1 MRTGWMTVLVALAL
15 AAPSVRAQD
24 FAEAADDAQ
33 EKASRDRQRA
43 SETAQRSQERA
54 REESERDR
62 EQARQDRDRARADER
77 ASRED
82 ERYER
87 GTEALDEERWDRA
100 IEAFDSVVSMG
111 GRRADAGL
119 YWKAYAQRKAGR
131 PADALAT
138 LGQLRKTAPQS
149 KYIKEADNLE
159 QEIRQQASGQ
169 PPAPERASNDDEK
182 LIAINTLLTTN
193 AEQAVPMLEKFL
205 SNPSASPKLRN
216 RALFVLTQ
224 SGSPRGRAVVA
235 EIARG
240 KSHPDMQRTAVKYLG
255 LFGGDESRQVLQEI
269 YASTEDVDIKKAVLQ
284 AYMTSGNK
292 AGVLAAARGEKS
304 PEMRRAAIRQLGP
317 MGATAELWE
326 LYRSD
331 PSVEARKD
339 IIQALFVGGAGD
351 RIAELAKTETNP
363 ELRRTAVRTLG
374 LLGQDSTGAALVALY
389 QSDRDPAVRKE
400 ALRGLF
406 IQGNAHALVQLARAE
421 KDPEMRREIMQQL
434 SLLGGNKEALD
445 YMMEILNK

>member
-1 MRTGWMTVLVALAL
+1 MRTGLMTAVLAVLAL
-15 AAPSVRAQD
+15 ATPPARAQVLMESAD
-24 FAEAADDAQ
+24 EAQVQAQ
-33 EKASRDRQRA
+33 RDRDK
-43 SETAQRSQERA
+43 AQRDREHA
-54 REESERDR
+54 REEAERDR
-62 EQARQDRDRARADER
+62 EKAERDRDRAQER
-77 ASRED
+77 VEREE

-100 IEAFDSVVSMG
+100 IEAFEAVASMG

-159 QEIRQQASGQ
+159 LEIRQDSGR

-182 LIAINTLLTTN
+182 LIALNALMTSN

-205 SNPSASPKLRN
+205 GSGASPRLRN

-235 EIARG
+235 DIARG
-240 KSHPDMQRTAVKYLG
+240 KSHPDLQRTAVKYLG
-255 LFGGDESRQVLQEI
+255 LFGGDESRQVLSEI
-269 YASTEDVDIKKAVLQ
+269 YSSTDDVDVKKAVLQ

-304 PEMRRAAIRQLGP
+304 PELRRAALRQLGP

-331 PSVEARKD
+331 PSTEARKD
-339 IIQALFVGGAGD
+339 IIQALFVGGGGD
-351 RIAELAKTETNP
+351 RIAEIAKTETNP

-374 LLGQDSTGAALVALY
+374 LLGQDATGATLVAFY

-421 KDPEMRREIMQQL
+421 KDPEMRREIMNQL
-434 SLLGGNKEALD
+434 SLLGGNKEAMD

>member
-1 MRTGWMTVLVALAL
+1 MRTGWMTALVVLAL

-24 FAEAADDAQ
+24 FTSGADEAQDKAQ
-33 EKASRDRQRA
+33 QDRQRA
-43 SETAQRSQERA
+43 AEQAHRDRERA
-54 REESERDR
+54 NEQAERDR
-62 EQARQDRDRARADER
+62 ERAQQDSARAEER
-77 ASRED
+77 ANRED

-159 QEIRQQASGQ
+159 LEIRQVGGQ

-205 SNPSASPKLRN
+205 SSPSASPKLRN

-235 EIARG
+235 DIARG
-240 KSHPDMQRTAVKYLG
+240 KSHPDMQRQAVKYLG
-255 LFGGDESRQVLQEI
+255 LFGGDESRQVLSEI
-269 YASTEDVDIKKAVLQ
+269 YASTEDVEIKKAVLQ

-339 IIQALFVGGAGD
+339 IIQALFVGGGGD

-374 LLGQDSTGAALVALY
+374 LLGQESTGAALVTLF
-389 QSDRDPAVRKE
+389 QSDHDPAVRKE

-434 SLLGGNKEALD
+434 SLLGGNKEAMD

>member
-1 MRTGWMTVLVALAL
+1 MRTGWMTALVVLAL

-24 FAEAADDAQ
+24 FTSGADEAQDKAQ
-33 EKASRDRQRA
+33 QDRQRA
-43 SETAQRSQERA
+43 AEQAHRDRERA
-54 REESERDR
+54 NEQAERDR
-62 EQARQDRDRARADER
+62 ERAQQDSARAEER
-77 ASRED
+77 ANRED

-111 GRRADAGL
+111 GRRVDAGL

-159 QEIRQQASGQ
+159 QEIRQDSGR

-255 LFGGDESRQVLQEI
+255 LFGGDESRQVLSEI
-269 YASTEDVDIKKAVLQ
+269 YASTEDVEIKKAVLQ

-339 IIQALFVGGAGD
+339 IIQALFVGGGGD

-374 LLGQDSTGAALVALY
+374 LLGQESTGAALVTLF
-389 QSDRDPAVRKE
+389 QSDHDPAVRKE

-434 SLLGGNKEALD
+434 SLLGGNKEAMD

>member
-1 MRTGWMTVLVALAL
+1 MRTGWMTALVVLAL

-24 FAEAADDAQ
+24 FAVSADEAQDKAQ
-33 EKASRDRQRA
+33 ADRQRA
-43 SETAQRSQERA
+43 SERAQRDRERA
-54 REESERDR
+54 REQAERDR
-62 EQARQDRDRARADER
+62 ERAQTDRESARAEER
-77 ASRED
+77 ANRED

-100 IEAFDSVVSMG
+100 IEAFDSVASLG

-159 QEIRQQASGQ
+159 REIRQDSGR

-182 LIAINTLLTTN
+182 LIALNALLTSN

-205 SNPSASPKLRN
+205 SSGASPRLRN

-235 EIARG
+235 DIARG
-240 KSHPDMQRTAVKYLG
+240 KSHPDMQRQAVKYLG
-255 LFGGDESRQVLQEI
+255 LFGGDESRQILSEI
-269 YASTEDVDIKKAVLQ
+269 YASTEDVDVKKAVLQ

-339 IIQALFVGGAGD
+339 IIQALFVGGGGD

-434 SLLGGNKEALD
+434 SLLGGNKEAMD

>member
-1 MRTGWMTVLVALAL
+1 MTALVVLAI
-15 AAPSVRAQD
+15 AAPSARAQD
-24 FAEAADDAQ
+24 FAAGADEAQDAQ
-33 EKASRDRQRA
+33 EKAQQDRQRASEQAHRDRQRA
-43 SETAQRSQERA
+43 SEQA
-54 REESERDR
+54 ERDR
-62 EQARQDRDRARADER
+62 ERAQRDSERAEERANRQDER
-77 ASRED
+77 F
-82 ERYER
+82 ER

-100 IEAFDSVVSMG
+100 IEAFDSVANMG

-159 QEIRQQASGQ
+159 REIRQQASGQ
-169 PPAPERASNDDEK
+169 PPAPERASDDDEK
-182 LIAINTLLTTN
+182 LIAINTLLNTN
-193 AEQAVPMLEKFL
+193 AEQAVPLLEKFL
-205 SNPSASPKLRN
+205 GSGASLKLRN

-235 EIARG
+235 DIARG

-255 LFGGDESRQVLQEI
+255 LFGGDESRQVLSEI
-269 YASTEDVDIKKAVLQ
+269 YASTEDVDVKKAVLQ

-304 PEMRRAAIRQLGP
+304 AEMRRAAIRQLGP

-339 IIQALFVGGAGD
+339 IIQALFVGGGGD

-421 KDPEMRREIMQQL
+421 KDPEMRREIMNQL
-434 SLLGGNKEALD
+434 SLLGGNKEAMD

>member
-1 MRTGWMTVLVALAL
+1 MRTGLMTAVLVVLAL
-15 AAPSVRAQD
+15 AAPPARAQALLESGD
-24 FAEAADDAQ
+24 KAQ
-33 EKASRDRQRA
+33 
-43 SETAQRSQERA
+43 AQP
-54 REESERDR
+54 ERDR
-62 EQARQDRDRARADER
+62 EKAERDRDRGQERAD
-77 ASRED
+77 REE

-100 IEAFDSVVSMG
+100 IEAFDSVASMG

-119 YWKAYAQRKAGR
+119 YWKAYAQRKAGK

-149 KYIKEADNLE
+149 KYLKEADNLE
-159 QEIRQQASGQ
+159 LEIRQDSGQ
-169 PPAPERASNDDEK
+169 HPAPERESDEDLK
-182 LIAINTLLTTN
+182 LIALNALLSSN
-193 AEQAVPMLEKFL
+193 ADQAVPMLEKFL
-205 SNPSASPKLRN
+205 GSGASPKLRN

-235 EIARG
+235 DIARG
-240 KSHPDMQRTAVKYLG
+240 KSHPDLQRTAVKYLG
-255 LFGGDESRQVLQEI
+255 LCGGDESRQLLSEI
-269 YASTEDVDIKKAVLQ
+269 YASTAEVDVKKAVLQ

-304 PEMRRAAIRQLGP
+304 PELRRAAIRQLGP

-326 LYRSD
+326 LYRTD
-331 PSVEARKD
+331 PSTEARKD
-339 IIQALFVGGAGD
+339 IIQALFVGGGGD

-374 LLGQDSTGAALVALY
+374 LLGRDSTGATLVSFF
-389 QSDRDPAVRKE
+389 QSDRDPEVRRE

-421 KDPEMRREIMQQL
+421 KDPEMRREIVNQL
-434 SLLGGNKEALD
+434 SLLGGNKEAMD

>member
-1 MRTGWMTVLVALAL
+1 MRTGLMTSLVVLAL
-15 AAPSVRAQD
+15 AAPGVRAQE
-24 FAEAADDAQ
+24 FAEVAGEAQ
-33 EKASRDRQRA
+33 DQAQQDRQRA
-43 SETAQRSQERA
+43 SEQAQRDRQHA
-54 REESERDR
+54 REEAQRDR
-62 EQARQDRDRARADER
+62 DQARQDSERARAEER
-77 ASRED
+77 ANRED

-100 IEAFDSVVSMG
+100 IEAFDTVASQG
-111 GRRADAGL
+111 GRRADAAL
-119 YWKAYAQRKAGR
+119 YWKAYAQRKAGH

-159 QEIRQQASGQ
+159 LEIRSAGGQ
-169 PPAPERASNDDEK
+169 PPRPEREPDEDLK
-182 LIAINTLLTTN
+182 LIALN
-193 AEQAVPMLEKFL
+193 ALMTSNADEAVPMLEKFL
-205 SNPSASPKLRN
+205 SSGASPKLRN

-224 SGSPRGRAVVA
+224 SGSARGRAVVA
-235 EIARG
+235 DIARG
-240 KSHPDMQRTAVKYLG
+240 KSHPDLQRTAVKYLG
-255 LFGGDESRQVLQEI
+255 LFGGDESRQVLSEI
-269 YASTEDVDIKKAVLQ
+269 YASTDDTDVKKAVLQ

-374 LLGQDSTGAALVALY
+374 LLGRDSTGATLVAFF

-421 KDPEMRREIMQQL
+421 KDPEMRREIVNQL
-434 SLLGGNKEALD
+434 SLLGGNKEAMD
-445 YMMEILNK
+445 YLMEILNK

>member
-1 MRTGWMTVLVALAL
+1 MRTGLMTAVVVLAL

-24 FAEAADDAQ
+24 FAGSAEEAQ
-33 EKASRDRQRA
+33 EQVQRDRQRA
-43 SETAQRSQERA
+43 
-54 REESERDR
+54 RELAERDR
-62 EQARQDRDRARADER
+62 EQAQRDRAEER
-77 ASRED
+77 ANRED

-159 QEIRQQASGQ
+159 MEIRQTGGQ
-169 PPAPERASNDDEK
+169 PPRPERESDEDLK
-182 LIAINTLLTTN
+182 LIALNALMTSD

-205 SNPSASPKLRN
+205 SSGASPKLRN

-235 EIARG
+235 DIARG
-240 KSHPDMQRTAVKYLG
+240 KSHPDLQRTAVKYLG
-255 LFGGDESRQVLQEI
+255 LFGGDQSRQVLSEI
-269 YASTEDVDIKKAVLQ
+269 YASTDDVDVKKAVLQ

-304 PEMRRAAIRQLGP
+304 AEMRRAAIRQLGP

-331 PSVEARKD
+331 PSTEARKD
-339 IIQALFVGGAGD
+339 IIQALFVGGGGD

-374 LLGQDSTGAALVALY
+374 LLGRDSTGATLVSFY
-389 QSDRDPAVRKE
+389 QSDRDPEVRRE

-421 KDPEMRREIMQQL
+421 KDPVMRREIVNQL
-434 SLLGGNKEALD
+434 SLLGGNKEAMD
-445 YMMEILNK
+445 YLMEILNK

>member
-1 MRTGWMTVLVALAL
+1 MTALVVLAL
-15 AAPSVRAQD
+15 AAPAVRAQD
-24 FAEAADDAQ
+24 FASGADEAQDKAQADRQRAAEQ
-33 EKASRDRQRA
+33 AHRDRQRA
-43 SETAQRSQERA
+43 SEQAERDHERA
-54 REESERDR
+54 ERDT
-62 EQARQDRDRARADER
+62 ARAEER
-77 ASRED
+77 ANRED

-100 IEAFDSVVSMG
+100 IEAFDSVAAAG
-111 GRRADAGL
+111 GRRADAAL

-159 QEIRQQASGQ
+159 QEIRQDSGR

-182 LIAINTLLTTN
+182 LIALNALLTSN
-193 AEQAVPMLEKFL
+193 SEQAVPMLEKFL
-205 SNPSASPKLRN
+205 SGNASPKLRN

-224 SGSPRGRAVVA
+224 SDSPRGRAVVA
-235 EIARG
+235 DIARG

-255 LFGGDESRQVLQEI
+255 LFGGEQSRQVLSEI
-269 YASTEDVDIKKAVLQ
+269 YASTEDVEVKKAVLQ

-389 QSDRDPAVRKE
+389 QSDRDPGVRKE

-434 SLLGGNKEALD
+434 SLLGGNKEAMD

>member
-1 MRTGWMTVLVALAL
+1 MRTGWMTALVVLAL

-24 FAEAADDAQ
+24 FTSGADEAQDKAQ
-33 EKASRDRQRA
+33 QDRQRA
-43 SETAQRSQERA
+43 AEQAHRDRERA
-54 REESERDR
+54 NEQAERDR
-62 EQARQDRDRARADER
+62 ERAQQDSARAEER
-77 ASRED
+77 ANRED

-111 GRRADAGL
+111 GRRVDAGL

-159 QEIRQQASGQ
+159 QEIRQDSGR

-182 LIAINTLLTTN
+182 QIAINTLLTTN

-235 EIARG
+235 DIARG
-240 KSHPDMQRTAVKYLG
+240 KSHPDMQRQAVKYLG
-255 LFGGDESRQVLQEI
+255 LFGGDESRQVLSEI
-269 YASTEDVDIKKAVLQ
+269 YASTEDVEIKKAVLQ

-339 IIQALFVGGAGD
+339 IIQALFVGGGGD

-434 SLLGGNKEALD
+434 SLLGGNKEAMD

>member
-1 MRTGWMTVLVALAL
+1 MTALVVLAL

-24 FAEAADDAQ
+24 FAGGADEAQDKAQ
-33 EKASRDRQRA
+33 QDRQRASEQAHRDRQRA
-43 SETAQRSQERA
+43 SEEA
-54 REESERDR
+54 ERDR
-62 EQARQDRDRARADER
+62 ERAERDSARAEER
-77 ASRED
+77 ANRED

-100 IEAFDSVVSMG
+100 IESFDAVAAMG
-111 GRRADAGL
+111 GRRVDAGL

-149 KYIKEADNLE
+149 KYLKEADNLE
-159 QEIRQQASGQ
+159 LEIRQDSGR
-169 PPAPERASNDDEK
+169 PPAPERASNDDDK
-182 LIAINTLLTTN
+182 LIALNALLTSN

-205 SNPSASPKLRN
+205 SSSASPKLRN

-224 SGSPRGRAVVA
+224 TGSPRGRAVVA
-235 EIARG
+235 DIARG

-255 LFGGDESRQVLQEI
+255 LFGGDESRQILSEI
-269 YASTEDVDIKKAVLQ
+269 YASTEDVDVKKAVLQ

-339 IIQALFVGGAGD
+339 IIQALFVGGGGD

-374 LLGQDSTGAALVALY
+374 LLGQDSTGAALVTLY

-434 SLLGGNKEALD
+434 SLLGGNKEAMD

>member
-1 MRTGWMTVLVALAL
+1 MRTGLMTALVVLAI
-15 AAPSVRAQD
+15 AAPSARAQD
-24 FAEAADDAQ
+24 FAASADEAQDAQ
-33 EKASRDRQRA
+33 EKAQQDRQRA
-43 SETAQRSQERA
+43 SEQAHRDRERA
-54 REESERDR
+54 SEQAERDR
-62 EQARQDRDRARADER
+62 ERAQRDSER
-77 ASRED
+77 AEERANRED

-100 IEAFDSVVSMG
+100 IEAFDSVASKG
-111 GRRADAGL
+111 GRRADAAL
-119 YWKAYAQRKAGR
+119 YWKAYAQRKAGK

-182 LIAINTLLTTN
+182 LIALNALLTSN

-205 SNPSASPKLRN
+205 GSGASPKLRN

-235 EIARG
+235 DIARG
-240 KSHPDMQRTAVKYLG
+240 KSHPDLQRTAVKYLG

-269 YASTEDVDIKKAVLQ
+269 YASTEDVDVKKAVLQ

-304 PEMRRAAIRQLGP
+304 AEMRRAAIRQLGP

>member
-1 MRTGWMTVLVALAL
+1 MTAVVVLAL
-15 AAPSVRAQD
+15 AAPRAQAQD
-24 FAEAADDAQ
+24 FAERTDEAQ
-33 EKASRDRQRA
+33 ETASRDRQRA
-43 SETAQRSQERA
+43 RETAQ
-54 REESERDR
+54 RDR
-62 EQARQDRDRARADER
+62 EQARQDSERDRAEER
-77 ASRED
+77 ANREE

-100 IEAFDSVVSMG
+100 IAAFDTVAGMG
-111 GRRADAGL
+111 GRRADAAL

-131 PADALAT
+131 PADAVTT

-159 QEIRQQASGQ
+159 LEIRQDSGR
-169 PPAPERASNDDEK
+169 PPAPERESNEDLK
-182 LIAINTLLTTN
+182 LIALNALMTSN

-205 SNPSASPKLRN
+205 SSGASPKLRN

-224 SGSPRGRAVVA
+224 SGSPRGRAIVA
-235 EIARG
+235 DIARG
-240 KSHPDMQRTAVKYLG
+240 KSHPDLQRTAVKYLG
-255 LFGGDESRQVLQEI
+255 LFGGDESRQVLSEI
-269 YASTEDVDIKKAVLQ
+269 YASTEDTDVKKAVLQ

-331 PSVEARKD
+331 PSTEARKD
-339 IIQALFVGGAGD
+339 IIQALFVGGGGD
-351 RIAELAKTETNP
+351 RIAELAKTETSP
-363 ELRRTAVRTLG
+363 ELRRAAVRTLG
-374 LLGQDSTGAALVALY
+374 LLGRDQTGATLVAFF

-421 KDPEMRREIMQQL
+421 KDPEMRREIVNQL
-434 SLLGGNKEALD
+434 SLLGGNKEAMD
-445 YMMEILNK
+445 YLMEILNK

>member
-1 MRTGWMTVLVALAL
+1 MTALVVLAL
-15 AAPSVRAQD
+15 AVPGARAQE
-24 FAEAADDAQ
+24 FAEGAGEAQ
-33 EKASRDRQRA
+33 DQAQRDRQRA
-43 SETAQRSQERA
+43 SEQAQRDRQRA
-54 REESERDR
+54 SEQSERDR
-62 EQARQDRDRARADER
+62 EQAQQDRESARAEER
-77 ASRED
+77 ANRED

-100 IEAFDSVVSMG
+100 IEAFDGVAGQG
-111 GRRADAGL
+111 GRRADAAL

-159 QEIRQQASGQ
+159 LEIRSASGQ
-169 PPAPERASNDDEK
+169 PPRPERESDEDLK
-182 LIAINTLLTTN
+182 LIALN
-193 AEQAVPMLEKFL
+193 ALMTSNADEAVPMLEKFL
-205 SNPSASPKLRN
+205 GSGASPKLRN

-224 SGSPRGRAVVA
+224 SGSARGRAVVA
-235 EIARG
+235 DIARG
-240 KSHPDMQRTAVKYLG
+240 KSHPDLQRTAVKYLG
-255 LFGGDESRQVLQEI
+255 LFGGDDSRQILSDI
-269 YASTEDVDIKKAVLQ
+269 YASTEDTDVKKAVLQ

-331 PSVEARKD
+331 SSVEARKD

-374 LLGQDSTGAALVALY
+374 LLGRDSTGATLVAFF

-421 KDPEMRREIMQQL
+421 KDPEMRREIVNQL
-434 SLLGGNKEALD
+434 SLLGGNKEAMD
-445 YMMEILNK
+445 YLMEILNK

>member
-1 MRTGWMTVLVALAL
+1 MRTGWMTAVLVGLAL
-15 AAPSVRAQD
+15 AAPPARAQVLVESAD
-24 FAEAADDAQ
+24 EAQAQ
-33 EKASRDRQRA
+33 AQRDRDKAERDRDHA
-43 SETAQRSQERA
+43 REEAERDRDKAERDRDRGQERA
-54 REESERDR
+54 DREE
-62 EQARQDRDRARADER
+62 
-77 ASRED
+77 

-100 IEAFDSVVSMG
+100 IEAFEAVASMR

-149 KYIKEADNLE
+149 KYLKEADNLE
-159 QEIRQQASGQ
+159 LEIRQASGQ
-169 PPAPERASNDDEK
+169 RPAPERESDEDLK
-182 LIAINTLLTTN
+182 LIALNALLTSN
-193 AEQAVPMLEKFL
+193 ADQAVPMLEKFL
-205 SNPSASPKLRN
+205 GSGASPKLRN

-235 EIARG
+235 DIARG
-240 KSHPDMQRTAVKYLG
+240 KSHPDLQRTAVKYLG
-255 LFGGDESRQVLQEI
+255 LFGGDESRQLLSEI
-269 YASTEDVDIKKAVLQ
+269 YASTDEVDVKKAVLQ

-304 PEMRRAAIRQLGP
+304 PELRRAAIRQLGP

-326 LYRSD
+326 LYRTD
-331 PSVEARKD
+331 PSTEARKD
-339 IIQALFVGGAGD
+339 IIQALFVGGGGD

-374 LLGQDSTGAALVALY
+374 LLGRDSTGATLVSFY
-389 QSDRDPAVRKE
+389 QSDRDPEVRRE

-421 KDPEMRREIMQQL
+421 KDPAMRREIVNQL
-434 SLLGGNKEALD
+434 SLLGGNKEAMD
-445 YMMEILNK
+445 YLMEILNK

>member
-1 MRTGWMTVLVALAL
+1 MRTGWMTALVVLAL

-24 FAEAADDAQ
+24 FASGADEAQDKAQ
-33 EKASRDRQRA
+33 ADRQRA
-43 SETAQRSQERA
+43 SERAQRDRERA
-54 REESERDR
+54 REQAERDR
-62 EQARQDRDRARADER
+62 ERAQADRESARAEER
-77 ASRED
+77 AGRED

-351 RIAELAKTETNP
+351 RITELAKTETNA

-434 SLLGGNKEALD
+434 SLLGGNKEAMD

>member
-1 MRTGWMTVLVALAL
+1 MTALVVLTIASLSA
-15 AAPSVRAQD
+15 RAQD
-24 FAEAADDAQ
+24 FAASADEAQ

-43 SETAQRSQERA
+43 SETAQRDRERA
-54 REESERDR
+54 RERSERDR
-62 EQARQDRDRARADER
+62 EQAQRDREGARAEER
-77 ASRED
+77 ANRED
-82 ERYER
+82 ERFER

-100 IEAFDSVVSMG
+100 IEAFDSVADMG

-119 YWKAYAQRKAGR
+119 YWKAYALRKAGR

-159 QEIRQQASGQ
+159 QEIRQDSGR
-169 PPAPERASNDDEK
+169 PPAPERESDEELK
-182 LIAINTLLTTN
+182 LIAINGLLGTH
-193 AEQAVPMLEKFL
+193 AEQAVAMLEKFL
-205 SNPSASPKLRN
+205 GSNASPKLRN

-235 EIARG
+235 DIARG

-255 LFGGDESRQVLQEI
+255 LFGGDDSRQVLSEI
-269 YASTEDVDIKKAVLQ
+269 YASTEDVDVKKAVLQ

-339 IIQALFVGGAGD
+339 IIQALFVGGGGD
-351 RIAELAKTETNP
+351 RIAELVKTETNP

-374 LLGQDSTGAALVALY
+374 LLGQDSTGATLVALY

-421 KDPEMRREIMQQL
+421 KDPEMRREIMNQL
-434 SLLGGNKEALD
+434 SLLGGNKEAMD
-445 YMMEILNK
+445 YMMEILSK

>member
-1 MRTGWMTVLVALAL
+1 MRTGWMTALVVLAL
-15 AAPSVRAQD
+15 AAPPARAQ
-24 FAEAADDAQ
+24 AP
-33 EKASRDRQRA
+33 RDRQRA
-43 SETAQRSQERA
+43 
-54 REESERDR
+54 REQSERDR
-62 EQARQDRDRARADER
+62 EQAQGDSERDRAEER
-77 ASRED
+77 ANRED

-87 GTEALDEERWDRA
+87 GTEALDEEQWDKA
-100 IEAFDSVVSMG
+100 IDAFDSVVSMG
-111 GRRADAGL
+111 SRRADAGL

-149 KYIKEADNLE
+149 KYLKEADNLE
-159 QEIRQQASGQ
+159 LEIRQASGQ
-169 PPAPERASNDDEK
+169 RPAPERESDEDLK
-182 LIAINTLLTTN
+182 LIALNALLTSN
-193 AEQAVPMLEKFL
+193 ADEAVPMLEKFL
-205 SNPSASPKLRN
+205 GSGASPKLRN

-224 SGSPRGRAVVA
+224 SGSPRGRAIVA
-235 EIARG
+235 DIARG
-240 KSHPDMQRTAVKYLG
+240 KSHPDLQRTAVKYLG
-255 LFGGDESRQVLQEI
+255 LFGGDESRQVLSEI
-269 YASTEDVDIKKAVLQ
+269 YASTDDVDVKKAVLQ

-326 LYRSD
+326 LYRTD
-331 PSVEARKD
+331 PSTEARKD

-351 RIAELAKTETNP
+351 RIAELAKTETSP

-374 LLGQDSTGAALVALY
+374 LLGRDATGATLVSFF

-421 KDPEMRREIMQQL
+421 KDPEMRREIVNQL
-434 SLLGGNKEALD
+434 SLLGGNKEAMD
-445 YMMEILNK
+445 YLMEILNK

>member
-1 MRTGWMTVLVALAL
+1 MTALIVLTV
-15 AAPSVRAQD
+15 AAPAARAQD
-24 FAEAADDAQ
+24 FAASADEAQ

-43 SETAQRSQERA
+43 SQTAQRDRERA
-54 REESERDR
+54 REQSERDR
-62 EQARQDRDRARADER
+62 ERAQRDSER
-77 ASRED
+77 AEERANRAD

-100 IEAFDSVVSMG
+100 IEAFDSVASMG

-159 QEIRQQASGQ
+159 REIRQDSGR

-182 LIAINTLLTTN
+182 LIALNALLTSN

-205 SNPSASPKLRN
+205 GSGASPKLRN

-235 EIARG
+235 DIARG
-240 KSHPDMQRTAVKYLG
+240 KSHPDLQRTAVKYLG
-255 LFGGDESRQVLQEI
+255 LFGGDESRQLLSEI
-269 YASTEDVDIKKAVLQ
+269 YASTDDTEVKKAVLQ

-331 PSVEARKD
+331 PSTEARKD
-339 IIQALFVGGAGD
+339 IIQALFVGGGGD
-351 RIAELAKTETNP
+351 RIAELAKTETSP

-374 LLGQDSTGAALVALY
+374 LLGQDSTGATLVAFY

-421 KDPEMRREIMQQL
+421 KDPEMRREIMNQL
-434 SLLGGNKEALD
+434 SLLGGNKEAMD

>member
-1 MRTGWMTVLVALAL
+1 MRTGLMTAVLAAVAL
-15 AAPSVRAQD
+15 AAPPARAQALLERAD
-24 FAEAADDAQ
+24 EAQAQ
-33 EKASRDRQRA
+33 AQRDRDK
-43 SETAQRSQERA
+43 AQRDREHAREEAERDRGKAERDRDRGQERA
-54 REESERDR
+54 DREE
-62 EQARQDRDRARADER
+62 
-77 ASRED
+77 

-100 IEAFDSVVSMG
+100 IEAFEAVASMG

-149 KYIKEADNLE
+149 KYLKEADNLE
-159 QEIRQQASGQ
+159 LEIRQDSGR

-182 LIAINTLLTTN
+182 LIALNALLASN

-205 SNPSASPKLRN
+205 GSGASPRLRN

-235 EIARG
+235 DIARG
-240 KSHPDMQRTAVKYLG
+240 KSHPDLQRTAVKYLG
-255 LFGGDESRQVLQEI
+255 LFGGDESRQVLSEI
-269 YASTEDVDIKKAVLQ
+269 YASTDEVDVKKAVLQ

-304 PEMRRAAIRQLGP
+304 PELRRAAIRQLGP

-331 PSVEARKD
+331 PSTEARKD
-339 IIQALFVGGAGD
+339 IIQALFVGGGGD

-374 LLGQDSTGAALVALY
+374 LLGQDATGATLVAFY
-389 QSDRDPAVRKE
+389 QSDHDPAVRKE

-421 KDPEMRREIMQQL
+421 KDPEMRREIMNQL
-434 SLLGGNKEALD
+434 SLLGGNKEAMD

>member
-1 MRTGWMTVLVALAL
+1 MRTGWMTALVVLAL

-24 FAEAADDAQ
+24 FTSGADEAQDKAQ
-33 EKASRDRQRA
+33 QDRQRA
-43 SETAQRSQERA
+43 AEQAHRDRERA
-54 REESERDR
+54 NEQAERDR
-62 EQARQDRDRARADER
+62 ERAQQDSARAEER
-77 ASRED
+77 ANRED

-111 GRRADAGL
+111 GRRVDAGL

-159 QEIRQQASGQ
+159 LEIRQVGGQ

-205 SNPSASPKLRN
+205 SSGASPKLRN

-235 EIARG
+235 DIARG
-240 KSHPDMQRTAVKYLG
+240 KSHPDMQRQAVKYLG
-255 LFGGDESRQVLQEI
+255 LFGGDESRQLLSEI
-269 YASTEDVDIKKAVLQ
+269 YASTEDAEVKKAVLQ

>member
-1 MRTGWMTVLVALAL
+1 MTAALVGLAL
-15 AAPSVRAQD
+15 AAPPARAQD
-24 FAEAADDAQ
+24 RLESGEEAQAQ
-33 EKASRDRQRA
+33 SQRDHDKAQRDR
-43 SETAQRSQERA
+43 EHA
-54 REESERDR
+54 REEAQRDREKAERDR
-62 EQARQDRDRARADER
+62 ERDRGQERAD
-77 ASRED
+77 RED

-100 IEAFDSVVSMG
+100 IEAFETVASMG

-159 QEIRQQASGQ
+159 LEIRQASGQ
-169 PPAPERASNDDEK
+169 RPAPERESDEDLK
-182 LIAINTLLTTN
+182 LIALNALLTSN
-193 AEQAVPMLEKFL
+193 ADQAVPMLEKFL
-205 SNPSASPKLRN
+205 GSGASPKLRN

-235 EIARG
+235 DIARG
-240 KSHPDMQRTAVKYLG
+240 KSHPDLQRTAVKYLG
-255 LFGGDESRQVLQEI
+255 LFGGDESRQILSDI
-269 YASTEDVDIKKAVLQ
+269 YASTDDLEVKKAVLQ

-326 LYRSD
+326 LYRTD
-331 PSVEARKD
+331 PSTEARKD
-339 IIQALFVGGAGD
+339 IIQGLFVGGGGD

-374 LLGQDSTGAALVALY
+374 LLGRDSTGATLVSLF
-389 QSDRDPAVRKE
+389 QSDRDPEVRRE

-421 KDPEMRREIMQQL
+421 KDPAMRREIVNQL
-434 SLLGGNKEALD
+434 SLLGGNKEAMD
-445 YMMEILNK
+445 YLMEILNK